1 MLVLRRNLTPQEYA
15 EIQGHALRTL
25 NILEKIPFSNH
36 LSQVPK
42 FAASHHERLDGSGYP
57 FHLTASDLS
66 YQARILAIADI
77 FDALTAADRPYRS
90 SYDIEKALKMLQEEA
105 AKGKLDKD
113 LVDLFISRQVYDV
126 IIGGQDDSGR

>member
-1 MLVLRRNLTPQEYA
+1 MSAWTAPVTLFILPPQTFL
-15 EIQGHALRTL
+15 IR
-25 NILEKIPFSNH
+25 S
-36 LSQVPK
+36 
-42 FAASHHERLDGSGYP
+42 
-57 FHLTASDLS
+57 
-66 YQARILAIADI
+66 RILAIADI

-126 IIGGQDDSGR
+126 IIGGQDDSGM